1 VRLDLQTDYALR
13 SLMFLGARPGRAKID
28 EIAEFF
34 AISRPHVAKVVNQ
47 LARLGFIRSV
57 RGAGGGI
64 ELVRDPATISVGEVV
79 RAFEGQTHLLE
90 CVSIDNVCAIQSWCK
105 LRTVLGEAERI
116 QMEYLDGVSL
126 ADVLP
131 RSGAMAGATP
141 KAVPLNTDRKP
152 KG

>member
-13 SLMFLGARPGRAKID
+13 SLMYLGAKPGRAKID
-28 EIAEFF
+28 DIATFF
-34 AISRPHVAKVVNQ
+34 AISRPHVAKVVNL

-57 RGAGGGI
+57 RGVGGGI
-64 ELVRDPATISVGEVV
+64 ELVRDPATISVGEVI

-90 CVSIDNVCAIQSWCK
+90 CVSIDNVCVIQPWCQ

-116 QMEYLDGVSL
+116 QMAYLDSVRL

-131 RSGAMAGATP
+131 SPESLTGGTP
-141 KAVPLNTDRKP
+141 NLVPLKTKLPR
-152 KG
+152 